1 MLLKLMAG
9 LQSLVKGKGR
19 EQEEDNDDE
28 NSGRP
33 SKRLFFSGVR
43 HRESGRFCSNEPRV
57 RVEGKDSEKFY
68 RKQHKYCM
76 LFPCLSGIH

>member
-9 LQSLVKGKGR
+9 LQSLVKGQRR

-33 SKRLFFSGVR
+33 SKSFSFFS
-43 HRESGRFCSNEPRV
+43 E
-57 RVEGKDSEKFY
+57 VE
-68 RKQHKYCM
+68 RAWQ
-76 LFPCLSGIH
+76 LLQ